1 MSASISGESG
11 KTLVIVESPTKA
23 GTIRKVLGDGY
34 LVEASVGHV
43 RDLVT
48 KKSDLTPKD
57 KRRKEAW
64 VKYGVNI
71 ENGFSPLEEIYRV
84 PATKK
89 RQIDDLKAAV
99 READALYLATDD
111 DREGEAI
118 SWHLLEELKPKVP
131 VKRLVFREI
140 TPRAIRHALDT
151 PRQIDMDLV
160 TAQRTRR
167 VIDRLYGW
175 DVSQLLW
182 RKIKPGLSAGR
193 VQSVALRLLV
203 ERERQRIR
211 HQRSEYWD
219 LRCALSE
226 AGGDSEF
233 SANLTHVDGKRVA
246 SGRDFDKITG
256 ALTSKEVLVL
266 NEEQARGLV
275 TQLAGQPVAVVSK
288 EVRPLTQRPQAPFTT
303 STLQQASHG
312 RLRFSAQRT
321 MRVAQSL
328 YEKGVITY
336 MRTDSVRLSEE
347 ALALVRTTIG
357 RRLGDAFVA
366 PDVRTFKSKGKNLQ
380 DAHEAI
386 RPAGHEFASVDE
398 LPVELTEDERKLYQL
413 IWRRA
418 MASQMADAKLEQTT
432 IQIEAGNCRFRAGG
446 RVVKFAGYLALAD
459 TNDDDKGSLLPDVA
473 EGDRL
478 AWSGEEPLEP
488 RQHFTKPP
496 SRLNDASLVK
506 TLEEYG
512 IGRPST
518 YASIIQSIIE
528 RDYVFR
534 RAKHTHPY
542 VYGDDRRS
550 DARVAHT
557 APRGF

>member
-160 TAQRTRR
+160 TPQRTRR

-175 DVSQLLW
+175 DVS
-182 RKIKPGLSAGR
+182 
-193 VQSVALRLLV
+193 
-203 ERERQRIR
+203 
-211 HQRSEYWD
+211 
-219 LRCALSE
+219 
-226 AGGDSEF
+226 
-233 SANLTHVDGKRVA
+233 
-246 SGRDFDKITG
+246 
-256 ALTSKEVLVL
+256 
-266 NEEQARGLV
+266 
-275 TQLAGQPVAVVSK
+275 
-288 EVRPLTQRPQAPFTT
+288 
-303 STLQQASHG
+303 
-312 RLRFSAQRT
+312 
-321 MRVAQSL
+321 
-328 YEKGVITY
+328 
-336 MRTDSVRLSEE
+336 
-347 ALALVRTTIG
+347 
-357 RRLGDAFVA
+357 
-366 PDVRTFKSKGKNLQ
+366 
-380 DAHEAI
+380 
-386 RPAGHEFASVDE
+386 
-398 LPVELTEDERKLYQL
+398 
-413 IWRRA
+413 
-418 MASQMADAKLEQTT
+418 
-432 IQIEAGNCRFRAGG
+432 
-446 RVVKFAGYLALAD
+446 
-459 TNDDDKGSLLPDVA
+459 
-473 EGDRL
+473 
-478 AWSGEEPLEP
+478 
-488 RQHFTKPP
+488 
-496 SRLNDASLVK
+496 
-506 TLEEYG
+506 
-512 IGRPST
+512 
-518 YASIIQSIIE
+518 
-528 RDYVFR
+528 
-534 RAKHTHPY
+534 
-542 VYGDDRRS
+542 
-550 DARVAHT
+550 
-557 APRGF
+557 